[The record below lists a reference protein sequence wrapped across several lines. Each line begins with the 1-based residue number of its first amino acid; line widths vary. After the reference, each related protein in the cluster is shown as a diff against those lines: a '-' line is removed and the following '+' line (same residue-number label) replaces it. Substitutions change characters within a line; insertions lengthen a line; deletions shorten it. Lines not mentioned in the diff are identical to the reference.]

1 MSTICHLQTLSEMVR
16 QSIKLF
22 FSGHL
27 IAYFVA
33 LHVFSRKG
41 YSAYYKTQCGRCLC
55 VCVCVWV
62 WVCVCGCVCGCVC
75 VCVCVGVRVWLC
87 VCGVCGGVCVWWCVC
102 ACVRACVRVSK
113 WGLGKRV
120 QVQGGTLTCML

>member
-55 VCVCVWV
+55 VCVCSHLQEVTK
-62 WVCVCGCVCGCVC
+62 
-75 VCVCVGVRVWLC
+75 L
-87 VCGVCGGVCVWWCVC
+87 
-102 ACVRACVRVSK
+102 RALASK
-113 WGLGKRV
+113 QKRELE
-120 QVQGGTLTCML
+120 QLRPSQGPSFDPSKAFKHDHKENQR